1 MKEYIHLLSKNNK
14 KSILFFIVLNLVLV
28 FAETFSVTLIP
39 LFIDYIVNPTPLL
52 SKYFNFFESFDTEQN
67 IDLIINYGIIFFI
80 LVFISKNI
88 FFLSVIYYETFLSK
102 KFNIFLK
109 KKFLNLYVNS
119 PFEIIKKYNSSEILR
134 NTDTETQNYV
144 TNFFLILKFS
154 KDILLFMSI
163 FLLLI
168 FTNFISTIV
177 IFLFLVGCILIYF
190 FSFHKILRKVGIER
204 LESVNSVY
212 KWINQIVGSIKE
224 IKITKKESI
233 ILEKFSEKVR
243 VFEESKRISSIIQ
256 AIPMAIFE
264 LIFVILIMIILKL
277 IVDAEMNN
285 SLPVVSLY
293 VIAFIRLLPIFSR
306 LGSNLSNLKASHA
319 SVKLLNDE
327 LNKLIEYKKHNDN
340 RNDLD
345 NNNFIFNDR
354 VVFKN
359 LSFKYKDGK
368 NKIFDKFNYE
378 IKKNKIIAFVG
389 KSGSGKTTLINLLS
403 GLLNTSKNS
412 IIIDG
417 KDINENLNAWHNNIG
432 LISQDI
438 YILDDTILNNITFL
452 ENESA
457 VDKTKLDDAI
467 FYSGLKE
474 TLNNLEHGIKT
485 RVGEK
490 GSDFSGGQ
498 NQRIALA
505 RLLYRNPSVLIL
517 DEFTS
522 ALDPITEDEI
532 IKNLKFLNRDK
543 GKTII
548 IISHK
553 IKPLKICDEIIIL
566 DNGKIVEKMD
576 YENFYQ
582 KFNAIYD

>member
-285 SLPVVSLY
+285 SLPIVSLY

>member
-14 KSILFFIVLNLVLV
+14 KSILFFIALNLVLV

-39 LFIDYIVNPTPLL
+39 LFIDYIINPKPLL
-52 SKYFNFFESFDTEQN
+52 SKYFNFFDSFDTEQN
-67 IDLIINYGIIFFI
+67 IDLVINYGILFFI

-109 KKFLNLYVNS
+109 KKFLNLYINS

-154 KDILLFMSI
+154 KDLLLFLSI
-163 FLLLI
+163 FLLLV
-168 FTNFISTIV
+168 FTNFVSTIV
-177 IFLFLVGCILIYF
+177 IFLFLVSCILIYF

-204 LESVNSVY
+204 LDSVNSVY

-224 IKITKKESI
+224 IKITKKESL

-285 SLPVVSLY
+285 SLPIVSLY

-319 SVKLLNDE
+319 SVKLLNNE
-327 LNKLIEYKKHNDN
+327 LNKLIEYKKHNDY
-340 RNDLD
+340 RNNLD

-354 VVFKN
+354 IVFNN

-378 IKKNKIIAFVG
+378 IEKNKIIAFVG
-389 KSGSGKTTLINLLS
+389 KSGSGKTTLVNLLS

-417 KDINENLNAWHNNIG
+417 KDINENLNSWHNNIG

-457 VDKTKLDDAI
+457 VDKRKLDDAI

-474 TLNNLEHGIKT
+474 TLKNLEHGIKT
-485 RVGEK
+485 KVGEK

-566 DNGKIVEKMD
+566 DNGKIVERMD